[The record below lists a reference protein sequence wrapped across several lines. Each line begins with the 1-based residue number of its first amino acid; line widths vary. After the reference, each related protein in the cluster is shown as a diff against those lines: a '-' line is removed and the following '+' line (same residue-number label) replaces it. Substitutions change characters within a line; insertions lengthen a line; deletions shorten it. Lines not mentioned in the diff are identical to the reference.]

1 MDKDAEAILVV
12 KMMIT
17 EQIQPLIT
25 CKILLTSPLV
35 RTNAEILAEQQ
46 EESLKS
52 KKEKDNEFENT
63 PQSQKD
69 SNSDGKNNNMLIVYQ
84 KLDAESI

>member
-1 MDKDAEAILVV
+1 MLDKDAEAILVV

-35 RTNAEILAEQQ
+35 RTNAEILAEQL
-46 EESLKS
+46 EESKNPKDLENKITQI
-52 KKEKDNEFENT
+52 EKIPN
-63 PQSQKD
+63 
-69 SNSDGKNNNMLIVYQ
+69 GIG
-84 KLDAESI
+84 

>member
-1 MDKDAEAILVV
+1 MLDKDAEAILVV

-35 RTNAEILAEQQ
+35 RTNAEILAEQL
-46 EESLKS
+46 EEFKNS
-52 KKEKDNEFENT
+52 KDLGNKITHIENIPT
-63 PQSQKD
+63 
-69 SNSDGKNNNMLIVYQ
+69 NIGKVNLNLNILQYN
-84 KLDAESI
+84 